1 MAGLAFGNLMRRAA
15 LLDGLGCFRRDVD
28 GADGLPVRVEG
39 GAGVLPLVPRA
50 NGLDQ
55 QGHFARRFI
64 IHHLVLVATLHL

>member
-28 GADGLPVRVEG
+28 SADGLAVRVEG
-39 GAGVLPLVPRA
+39 SASVLALVPGS

-55 QGHFARRFI
+55 QGHFARRLI
-64 IHHLVLVATLHL
+64 IHHLVLVASLHL